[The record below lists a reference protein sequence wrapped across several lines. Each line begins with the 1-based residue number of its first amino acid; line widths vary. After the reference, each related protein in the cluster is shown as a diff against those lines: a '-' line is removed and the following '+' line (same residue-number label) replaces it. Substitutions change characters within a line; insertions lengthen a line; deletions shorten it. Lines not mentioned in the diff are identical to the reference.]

1 MVQNITYETGFNMP
15 TLMGNPKPPAILIPY
30 RYLIQKEF
38 QDCLTQLEDFSDDI
52 VSHFARLEG
61 PSQGIDL
68 EQFGKAK
75 PIFIHSLRDVF
86 KITKPQDYRVVTALA
101 MIKSGENKNADRKKR
116 PCRKNRKRPRS
127 SKQDSSQ
134 RNPFSSVS
142 SSAPKTTKNNV
153 KALFPSTT
161 STRHSPQSAPKAQS
175 PQLLVSQSPMPLSS
189 QSFTST
195 THSLSEPPPAIPM
208 QVSERS
214 TTTLSKNK
222 TSPVSILTKMD
233 TSDEKNKMTSG
244 SAWEALK
251 QLRDTPL
258 WGNDKEIQRMLST
271 HLTKEQ
277 KNWPL
282 DVPSIPL
289 IDFERFDRTEECEA
303 KQRTSDALR
312 WIRDP
317 EMFCNLFNDKIH
329 PGKSRVAR
337 EVS

>member
-142 SSAPKTTKNNV
+142 SSAPKTTKNNK

-161 STRHSPQSAPKAQS
+161 STRHK
-175 PQLLVSQSPMPLSS
+175 SS
-189 QSFTST
+189 ITTTVGFAITNATVISILHVNNTQFVRTST
-195 THSLSEPPPAIPM
+195 SDTNASVRTINNNTLEE
-208 QVSERS
+208 QDVS
-214 TTTLSKNK
+214 
-222 TSPVSILTKMD
+222 
-233 TSDEKNKMTSG
+233 
-244 SAWEALK
+244 
-251 QLRDTPL
+251 
-258 WGNDKEIQRMLST
+258 
-271 HLTKEQ
+271 
-277 KNWPL
+277 
-282 DVPSIPL
+282 
-289 IDFERFDRTEECEA
+289 RFNSYQDGHFR
-303 KQRTSDALR
+303 
-312 WIRDP
+312 
-317 EMFCNLFNDKIH
+317 
-329 PGKSRVAR
+329 
-337 EVS
+337 